1 MVMEHPHTNDEAIF
15 ILLAAGFEE
24 EAVVSCLTQL
34 RSAGV
39 SVSLIGAS
47 AGLVRGMHG
56 VTIKP
61 DSTLGKITAV
71 SPPKIVFIPDG
82 KQAVTTLLSDPR
94 VHRLLSATVE
104 NNGRIA
110 AMPTAAAMLDKSVA
124 PFPLIRSNGNLNKF
138 FAQLID

>member
-1 MVMEHPHTNDEAIF
+1 MVMKHPHTNDEAIF
-15 ILLAAGFEE
+15 ILLAAGFDE
-24 EAVVSCLTQL
+24 EAVVSCLVQL

-39 SVSLIGAS
+39 SVSLIGSS
-47 AGLVRGMHG
+47 AGLVSGMHG

-94 VHRLLSATVE
+94 VHRLFSATIK

-110 AMPTAAAMLDKSVA
+110 AMPTAASMLDKSVG
-124 PFPLIRSNGNLNKF
+124 PLPLIRSNGNLNKF